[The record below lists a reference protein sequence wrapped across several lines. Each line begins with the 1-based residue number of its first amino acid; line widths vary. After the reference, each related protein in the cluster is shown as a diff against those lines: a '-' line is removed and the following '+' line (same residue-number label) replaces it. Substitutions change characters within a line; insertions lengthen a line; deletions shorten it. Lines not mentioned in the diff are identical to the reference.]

1 MTDVKI
7 GLETHVQL
15 DTETKLFCG
24 CPNGEAD
31 EPNTHVC
38 ETCLGHPGSKPRLN
52 RKVLKQAVKTS
63 QALQCEVNEDVFF
76 SRKTYF
82 YPDMSKNYQITQYEI
97 PVGEDGEIEVKIG
110 DETKDIGITRL
121 HIEEDPAKM
130 KHIGGDIGDADYTK
144 VDYNR
149 AGTPLLEIVT
159 DPDFKSPREARA
171 YLQQLAQML
180 EYLKIY
186 FPESE
191 YAIKSDANISID
203 GGQRVEVKNITGTAG
218 IQKALSYEIT
228 RQKQL
233 KKRGREVEQQTR
245 NYNQAQEI
253 TEMMR
258 EKEEEKDY
266 GYIFDPDLTRQ
277 ELNEEFRKKLREQ
290 IPELPHEKFK
300 RFKDEYGLKD
310 KLVESLISVP
320 EMADDFER
328 LVSEFDIDAGLAAS
342 WMTGELKK
350 TLNYQDV
357 SYNEVNEKAGTEKPE
372 YLLTLMKRALEK
384 LEADEFSQPGAEDFI
399 QDYVEHSLKDR
410 EISIKDDYDGINIEI
425 KASASGKA
433 GLEGSAEATIK
444 KEEDYKKA
452 EDDEISE
459 FVEEA
464 IEENPDAVDDY
475 KSGEEEAINF
485 LVGQVM
491 QKSQG
496 KADPKTAREK
506 ILERLD

>member
-1 MTDVKI
+1 MSEETEVMI

-15 DTETKLFCG
+15 DTDTKLFCG
-24 CPNGEAD
+24 CPNEEAE

-52 RKVLKQAVKTS
+52 RNVLKQAVKTS
-63 QALQCEVNEDVFF
+63 QALQCDINEDVFF

-110 DETKDIGITRL
+110 DESKDIGITRL

-130 KHIGGDIGDADYTK
+130 KHVGGGIGDSDYTK

-159 DPDFKSPREARA
+159 DPDFESPKEARA

-186 FPESE
+186 FPESD

-218 IQKALSYEIT
+218 IEKALSYEIT

-258 EKEEEKDY
+258 EKETEKDY

-277 ELNEEFRKKLREQ
+277 ELGEKFRNDIREK
-290 IPELPHEKFK
+290 IPELPHEKK
-300 RFKDEYGLKD
+300 QRFRSEYGISEKMI
-310 KLVESLISVP
+310 ESLITEPSL
-320 EMADDFER
+320 ADDFEQLAKEHEPE
-328 LVSEFDIDAGLAAS
+328 LVAS

-350 TLNYQDV
+350 VLNYNSLSYSESGLKLEWITYLLELLEQDDISDRNAEKV
-357 SYNEVNEKAGTEKPE
+357 LREIVEDPQNPEKIVEEEDLLKAG
-372 YLLTLMKRALEK
+372 
-384 LEADEFSQPGAEDFI
+384 
-399 QDYVEHSLKDR
+399 
-410 EISIKDDYDGINIEI
+410 
-425 KASASGKA
+425 
-433 GLEGSAEATIK
+433 
-444 KEEDYKKA
+444 
-452 EDDEISE
+452 DDEVDQI
-459 FVEEA
+459 VEEV
-464 IEENPDAVDDY
+464 IEENQDAVDDY
-475 KSGEEEAINF
+475 REGEDGAINF

-491 QKSQG
+491 QQSQG

-506 ILERLD
+506 IVDRL

>member
-24 CPNGEAD
+24 CPNEEPD

-52 RKVLKQAVKTS
+52 EKVLEYAVKTS
-63 QALQCEVNEDVFF
+63 QALQCDINEDIFF

-82 YPDMSKNYQITQYEI
+82 YPDMSKNFQITQYEI
-97 PVGEDGEIEVKIG
+97 PVGEEGSIEVKTG
-110 DETKDIGITRL
+110 DEKKEIGINRL

-130 KHIGGDIGDADYTK
+130 KHEGGSISSSNYTK

-159 DPDFKSPREARA
+159 APDFRSPKEARS

-191 YAIKSDANISID
+191 FSIKSDANISID

-218 IQKALSYEIT
+218 IEKALSYEIT

-233 KKRGREVEQQTR
+233 KKRGREVTQQTR
-245 NYNQAQEI
+245 NYDAGQEI
-253 TEMMR
+253 TEKMR
-258 EKEEEKDY
+258 EKETEKDY

-277 ELNEEFRKKLREQ
+277 GLDADFRDKLREE
-290 IPELPHEKFK
+290 IPELPHEKFE
-300 RFKDEYGLKD
+300 RFLDEYGLAEKQ
-310 KLVESLISVP
+310 VESLVRDQ
-320 EMADDFER
+320 EM
-328 LVSEFDIDAGLAAS
+328 
-342 WMTGELKK
+342 
-350 TLNYQDV
+350 
-357 SYNEVNEKAGTEKPE
+357 
-372 YLLTLMKRALEK
+372 
-384 LEADEFSQPGAEDFI
+384 AEDFEKLAEKHDTDLTASFMTGDLRKVLNYNDKEYSGGLEI
-399 QDYVEHSLKDR
+399 EWISYLVGLLEDEEISDRNAEKVLR
-410 EISIKDDYDGINIEI
+410 EIVEEPQDPEDIVVEQDLK
-425 KASASGKA
+425 KA
-433 GLEGSAEATIK
+433 G
-444 KEEDYKKA
+444 EDEVDQFIEQA
-452 EDDEISE
+452 IDD
-459 FVEEA
+459 
-464 IEENPDAVDDY
+464 NPDAVDDY
-475 KSGEEEAINF
+475 NSGDEGAVNF

-491 QKSQG
+491 NLSQG

-506 ILERLD
+506 IIEELE

>member
-1 MTDVKI
+1 MTDPETEVMI

-24 CPNGEAD
+24 CPNREAE

-63 QALQCEVNEDVFF
+63 QALQCDVNEDVFF

-82 YPDMSKNYQITQYEI
+82 YPDMSKNFQITQYEI
-97 PVGEDGEIEVKIG
+97 PVGEDGEFEVKIG
-110 DETKDIGITRL
+110 DERKEIGITRL

-130 KHIGGDIGDADYTK
+130 RHVGGSIGDSKYTK

-159 DPDFKSPREARA
+159 DPDFESPNEARA

-186 FPESE
+186 SPESD
-191 YAIKSDANISID
+191 YSIKSDANISID

-218 IQKALSYEIT
+218 IEKALSYEIS

-233 KKRGREVEQQTR
+233 KKRGREVTQQTR
-245 NYNQAQEI
+245 NYDASQEI

-277 ELNEEFRKKLREQ
+277 ELDEDFREKMREQ

-300 RFKDEYGLKD
+300 RFKQEYGLED

-328 LVSEFDIDAGLAAS
+328 LADSHDPELVAS
-342 WMTGELKK
+342 FMTGDLKK
-350 TLNYQDV
+350 VLNY
-357 SYNEVNEKAGTEKPE
+357 NEKNYPAELELNWIKYLVKLLEDDRISDRNAEKV
-372 YLLTLMKRALEK
+372 L
-384 LEADEFSQPGAEDFI
+384 
-399 QDYVEHSLKDR
+399 R
-410 EISIKDDYDGINIEI
+410 EIVENPENPENIV
-425 KASASGKA
+425 
-433 GLEGSAEATIK
+433 
-444 KEEDYKKA
+444 EEQDLLKA
-452 EDDEISE
+452 EEDEISG
-459 FVEEA
+459 FVEEV
-464 IEENPDAVDDY
+464 IEENPDAVEDFE
-475 KSGEEEAINF
+475 SGEDEAINF

-491 QKSQG
+491 QLSHG
-496 KADPKTAREK
+496 KADPKSAREK
-506 ILERLD
+506 ILEALGE

>member
-1 MTDVKI
+1 MSGEETDVMI

-15 DTETKLFCG
+15 DTDTKLFCS
-24 CPNGEAD
+24 CPNEEAD

-63 QALQCEVNEDVFF
+63 QALQCDINENVFF

-97 PVGEDGEIEVKIG
+97 PVGEEGVFEVKVG
-110 DETKDIGITRL
+110 DERKDIGITRL

-130 KHIGGDIGDADYTK
+130 KHVGGDIGNSNYTK

-159 DPDFKSPREARA
+159 DPDFKSPKEARA

-186 FPESE
+186 FPDSD
-191 YAIKSDANISID
+191 YSIKSDANISID

-218 IQKALSYEIT
+218 IEKALSYEIS

-233 KKRGREVEQQTR
+233 KKRGREITQQTR
-245 NYNQAQEI
+245 NYNAAQEI

-277 ELNEEFRKKLREQ
+277 ELDEEFREKTKNE
-290 IPELPHEKFK
+290 IPELPHEKFE
-300 RFKDEYGLKD
+300 RFKQEYGLKD
-310 KLVESLISVP
+310 KLIESLVTEP
-320 EMADDFER
+320 KLADDFEKLSEEHESN
-328 LVSEFDIDAGLAAS
+328 LVAS
-342 WMTGELKK
+342 FLTGDLKK
-350 TLNYQDV
+350 VLNYNDKTY
-357 SYNEVNEKAGTEKPE
+357 SDSEVEREWIGYLIGLLEYDKISNRNAEKV
-372 YLLTLMKRALEK
+372 L
-384 LEADEFSQPGAEDFI
+384 
-399 QDYVEHSLKDR
+399 R
-410 EISIKDDYDGINIEI
+410 EIVERPQNPENIV
-425 KASASGKA
+425 
-433 GLEGSAEATIK
+433 
-444 KEEDYKKA
+444 EDQDLLKA
-452 EDDEISE
+452 EDDEVSE
-459 FVEEA
+459 FVTEA
-464 IEENPDAVDDY
+464 IDENPDAVEDY
-475 KSGEEEAINF
+475 NSGDEEAVNF

-491 QKSQG
+491 SISQG
-496 KADPKTAREK
+496 KADPKEAREK
-506 ILERLD
+506 ILEELD

>member
-1 MTDVKI
+1 MSDSETEVMI

-24 CPNGEAD
+24 CPNREA
-31 EPNTHVC
+31 EAPNTHVC

-63 QALQCEVNEDVFF
+63 QALQCDVNEDVFF

-82 YPDMSKNYQITQYEI
+82 YPDMSKNFQITQYEI
-97 PVGEDGEIEVKIG
+97 PVGEHGEFEVKIG
-110 DETKDIGITRL
+110 DERKDIGITRL

-130 KHIGGDIGDADYTK
+130 RHVGGGIGDSKYTK

-159 DPDFKSPREARA
+159 DPDFSSPKEARA

-186 FPESE
+186 FPESD
-191 YAIKSDANISID
+191 YSIKSDANISID

-218 IQKALSYEIT
+218 IEKALSYEIS

-233 KKRGREVEQQTR
+233 KKRGREVTQQTR
-245 NYNQAQEI
+245 NYDASQEI

-277 ELNEEFRKKLREQ
+277 ELDQKFREKMREQ
-290 IPELPHEKFK
+290 IPELPHEKFD
-300 RFKDEYGLKD
+300 RFKEQYGIKD
-310 KLVESLISVP
+310 KLVESLVADP
-320 EMADDFER
+320 KLADDFES
-328 LVSEFDIDAGLAAS
+328 LVIEQGYNSNLVAS
-342 WMTGELKK
+342 WMAGELRKV
-350 TLNYQDV
+350 LNYNDV
-357 SYNEVNEKAGTEKPE
+357 SY
-372 YLLTLMKRALEK
+372 
-384 LEADEFSQPGAEDFI
+384 
-399 QDYVEHSLKDR
+399 
-410 EISIKDDYDGINIEI
+410 
-425 KASASGKA
+425 SASGIDMWTLDQLFKMLEEERISDRNGEILLRKA
-433 GLEGSAEATIK
+433 HENPELEAPSIVAKFDLE
-444 KEEDYKKA
+444 KA
-452 EDDEISE
+452 EEDEISE
-459 FVEEA
+459 AVEEA
-464 IEENPDAVDDY
+464 IEENPEAVEDFE
-475 KSGEEEAINF
+475 SGEEEAVNF

-491 QKSQG
+491 QLSQG
-496 KADPKTAREK
+496 KADPKSAREK
-506 ILERLD
+506 ILENLEE

>member
-1 MTDVKI
+1 MSQEETSVMI

-15 DTETKLFCG
+15 DTQTKLFCG
-24 CPNGEAD
+24 CPNEEA
-31 EPNTHVC
+31 EKPNTHVC

-63 QALQCEVNEDVFF
+63 QALQCDVNEDVFF

-97 PVGEDGEIEVKIG
+97 PVGEDGEFKVKVG
-110 DETKDIGITRL
+110 DEKKQIGITRL

-130 KHIGGDIGDADYTK
+130 KHVGGEIGDSDYTK

-159 DPDFKSPREARA
+159 EPDFKSPKEARA

-186 FPESE
+186 FPESD
-191 YAIKSDANISID
+191 YSIKSDANISID

-218 IQKALSYEIT
+218 IEKALSYEIT

-245 NYNQAQEI
+245 NYDAGQEI

-277 ELNEEFRKKLREQ
+277 ELDEEFRDKMQEE
-290 IPELPHEKFK
+290 IPELPHEKFR
-300 RFKDEYGLKD
+300 RFKQEYGLKD
-310 KLVESLISVP
+310 KLVEALIS
-320 EMADDFER
+320 E
-328 LVSEFDIDAGLAAS
+328 
-342 WMTGELKK
+342 KK
-350 TLNYQDV
+350 
-357 SYNEVNEKAGTEKPE
+357 
-372 YLLTLMKRALEK
+372 M
-384 LEADEFSQPGAEDFI
+384 AEDFEALAESH
-399 QDYVEHSLKDR
+399 DAKLVASFLTGDLKKVLNYNEKTYPGGLQLDWL
-410 EISIKDDYDGINIEI
+410 KYLIE
-425 KASASGKA
+425 
-433 GLEGSAEATIK
+433 LV
-444 KEEDYKKA
+444 EEDQISDRNA
-452 EDDEISE
+452 EKVLRKIVEDPQNPESI
-459 FVEEA
+459 VEE
-464 IEENPDAVDDY
+464 EDLL
-475 KSGEEEAINF
+475 KSGEDEVDGFVETVIEDNPEAVEDYREGDEEAVNF

-491 QKSQG
+491 QISQG

-506 ILERLD
+506 ITEEIEE